1 MSRTK
6 RKEYTKS
13 KRFDASCRCHGGCSW
28 CAGNRLYQDTRDRDA
43 ADEEISFT
51 STKLVGWPSAIDCE
65 LTKAKLKEAIIK
77 KIITELV
84 SLIRN
89 LSI

>member
-28 CAGNRLYQDTRDRDA
+28 CAKNRLYQDIRDRDA
-43 ADEEISFT
+43 ADKELSFYER
-51 STKLVGWPSAIDCE
+51 TKNTDDHYLDHPGWW
-65 LTKAKLKEAIIK
+65 
-77 KIITELV
+77 
-84 SLIRN
+84 
-89 LSI
+89 